1 MRKETKVKFN
11 GYMTRLGEIYGV
23 QPQEFAASK
32 VEITPSAAQKLES
45 KIQLSAVFLTKIN
58 IVPVKDQVGEK
69 IGIGIGSTVAGTTD
83 TTKQDREPTDPT
95 QLAKQGYHCR
105 QTNFD
110 TAIRYEKLDMWAMF
124 EDFQRRIRDAIIQ
137 RQALDRIMI
146 GFNGTS
152 RAATSDRKVNKLLQD
167 VNVGWLH
174 KIRLEAPDHVL
185 GSSTDKDTNKITPEP
200 IKVGIGEDYENLDA
214 LVMQAVDHAISEVYA
229 DDTDLVV
236 ICGRSLLADK
246 YFPIVNRDQ
255 ANTEALA
262 ADVIISQKRLGGL
275 PAVRVPY
282 FPKNG
287 MLITRLD
294 NLSIYWQIESRRR
307 QVVDNAKRDR
317 IENYESVNEDY
328 IIEDYDCVALIEN
341 IELIK
346 GKQEPDAPAGD
357 DAEQKAK
364 MLATAEENDALKAEL
379 DALKKELEQKEKA
392 GK

>member
-1 MRKETKVKFN
+1 N
-11 GYMTRLGEIYGV
+11 
-23 QPQEFAASK
+23 Q
-32 VEITPSAAQKLES
+32 
-45 KIQLSAVFLTKIN
+45 
-58 IVPVKDQVGEK
+58 
-69 IGIGIGSTVAGTTD
+69 
-83 TTKQDREPTDPT
+83 
-95 QLAKQGYHCR
+95 
-105 QTNFD
+105 
-110 TAIRYEKLDMWAMF
+110 
-124 EDFQRRIRDAIIQ
+124 
-137 RQALDRIMI
+137 
-146 GFNGTS
+146 
-152 RAATSDRKVNKLLQD
+152 
-167 VNVGWLH
+167 
-174 KIRLEAPDHVL
+174 
-185 GSSTDKDTNKITPEP
+185 ITPEP
-200 IKVGIGEDYENLDA
+200 IKVGKGEEYENLDA

-328 IIEDYDCVALIEN
+328 IVEDYDCVALIEN
-341 IELIK
+341 IELTS
-346 GKQEPDAPAGD
+346 GKPAEPTEPDEVKDAPTG
-357 DAEQKAK
+357 E
-364 MLATAEENDALKAEL
+364 
-379 DALKKELEQKEKA
+379 
-392 GK
+392 